1 MKQAAWL
8 IGMLMLVSAA
18 LAQKA
23 TYTRIFSGPSYD
35 EGIAAFRL
43 PNHEIR
49 IVGNT
54 GSYGHGMTDIWLIAL
69 DSNGDFLWHK
79 FYGTTEVEKA
89 QDAIMT
95 PEGDIFIV
103 GFTSRNYSKSY
114 QIYFLGLDSLGQVIG
129 SGAYGGKDWEFGYSI
144 CRTSDSTFALAGET
158 FSYGAGQGDAYLV
171 EVNRRGDT
179 LRTRTYGGPDED
191 RAWSVKQMPDSSL
204 MLAGGSKSFGN
215 GSFDFY
221 ALRLNRTGDTLW
233 SESYSYPTDAEFYAV
248 LIDADT
254 NLVMGG
260 YQKDSAATYR
270 DIDLKFLD
278 AEGNLFLDQHAYL
291 RELSESYISSIVCR
305 PNRELI
311 LGGLSSYRPSA
322 DARVIRTDSMGY
334 WINSIFL
341 GTNEKDDVA
350 HKLTPDYFHGEY
362 YFMCGTT
369 EDYGVSGSGV
379 FFVRFDSLLNVDTTR
394 MVDLPSSIF
403 REEND
408 KVNVSVYP
416 DPATSHLNIDFDVA
430 QKILDIKVY
439 DVSGREVLSFPGGNN
454 KSIFIDIGHIKPGYY
469 ILSIELEKRY
479 IRRKFIKTD

>member
-1 MKQAAWL
+1 MKQTAWL
-8 IGMLMLVSAA
+8 IGLLMLVSAA
-18 LAQKA
+18 FAQKP

-35 EGIAAFRL
+35 EGVAAFRL

-54 GSYGHGMTDIWLIAL
+54 GSYGHGSTDIWLIAL

-79 FYGTTEVEKA
+79 FYGTTEIEKA
-89 QDAIMT
+89 YDAIMT
-95 PEGDIFIV
+95 PQGDIFIV

-114 QIYFLGLDSLGQVIG
+114 QLYFLGLDSLGQVIG
-129 SGAYGGKDWEFGYSI
+129 SGVYGGKDWDFGYSI
-144 CRTSDSTFALAGET
+144 CQTSDSTFALAGET
-158 FSYGAGQGDAYLV
+158 FSYGEGQGDAYLL

-179 LRTRTYGGPDED
+179 LWSKTYGGPDED

-204 MLAGGSKSFGN
+204 ILAGGSKSYGN

-221 ALRLNRTGDTLW
+221 ALRLNRMGDTLW
-233 SESYSYPTDAEFYAV
+233 SKSYPHITDAEFYDV

-260 YQKDSAATYR
+260 YQKDSAGTYR

-278 AEGNLFLDQHAYL
+278 KEGNLFFDQHAYL
-291 RELSESYISSIVCR
+291 RELSESYISSVVCR

-311 LGGLSSYRPSA
+311 LGGLSTYRPSA
-322 DARVIRTDSMGY
+322 DARVVRTDSMGY

-341 GTNEKDDVA
+341 GTNDKDDVS

-403 REEND
+403 QKEND
-408 KVNVSVYP
+408 KVKVSVYP
-416 DPATSHLNIDFDVA
+416 DPAISQLNIDFDEV
-430 QKILDIKVY
+430 QKVSSIRIYDI
-439 DVSGREVLSFPGGNN
+439 SGREVMTFSGGDK
-454 KSIFIDIGHIKPGYY
+454 KSVCIDIKRLKSGYY
-469 ILSIELEKRY
+469 ILFIDMENQCV
-479 IRRKFIKTD
+479 RRKFIKTD